1 MQANDLRTS
10 GRVPYTV
17 GKPYRPSITRS
28 GPLVNGV
35 SRLRINPTQNALI
48 SFAGSTSIRSSR
60 GFPMQANDLRTS
72 GKVPYTVGK
81 PYYPSITRS
90 GPLVNG
96 VLRLRKNGGDG
107 ALRRYM
113 QLHGVKVI
121 RRLSRIPSASQRLAN
136 LRLGSLHCRR
146 AVPSVNYPLRASG

>member
-1 MQANDLRTS
+1 MS
-10 GRVPYTV
+10 V
-17 GKPYRPSITRS
+17 KPLLGDSST
-28 GPLVNGV
+28 LVNGV
-35 SRLRINPTQNALI
+35 SRLRIKPSKYDLI
-48 SFAGSTSIRSSR
+48 YFRRSTSIRSSR

>member
-1 MQANDLRTS
+1 MQAKGLRTS

-17 GKPYRPSITRS
+17 GKPYDPSITRS
-28 GPLVNGV
+28 VPLVNGV